1 MQKNKYYP
9 YVLALGHGCSD
20 LNQGALAAILPFVVA
35 AYHYDYTTASL
46 LVTVSNLFGSFVQ
59 PIFGSIS
66 DKKNKPWIMGL
77 GVFLACGGM
86 ALTGLFSNFYS
97 LCVAVVVSGIGVAMF
112 HPQAA
117 VLVSLSSE
125 KKQGKGIGIF
135 SFGGKLGS
143 TLGPVLTSFSIVCFG
158 MKGTLIFLL
167 PSFLF
172 GLIFM
177 LFLNDFNELSQSK
190 ETLGHKEHK
199 INRKDNWSAFLKL
212 CVVVFGRSILTNGM
226 STFLAFYCIQIL
238 GQSESF
244 GNVVLSFYFAIGA
257 LAALVG
263 GSLGDWFGYK
273 KLICTSFF
281 IFCLGL
287 MILPRIGTLYV
298 ALFLFIFLAIAESLS
313 YSPMVVLGQNYLP
326 NHSGFASGITLGLAV
341 SVGALLC
348 PLLGF
353 IADGYGLVF
362 VFYTMAGIGFIAWVS
377 SLFLPK
383 ID

>member
-1 MQKNKYYP
+1 
-9 YVLALGHGCSD
+9 
-20 LNQGALAAILPFVVA
+20 
-35 AYHYDYTTASL
+35 
-46 LVTVSNLFGSFVQ
+46 
-59 PIFGSIS
+59 
-66 DKKNKPWIMGL
+66 MGL

-86 ALTGLFSNFYS
+86 ALTVLFSNFYS

-117 VLVSLSSE
+117 MLVRLSTD
-125 KKQGKGIGIF
+125 KKQGQAISIF

-172 GLIFM
+172 GLISM
-177 LFLNDFNELSQSK
+177 LFLNDFKKLSQSRK
-190 ETLGHKEHK
+190 ILEHEEHK
-199 INRKDNWSAFLKL
+199 RTGKDNWPAFYKL

-238 GQSESF
+238 NQSESF
-244 GNVVLSFYFAIGA
+244 GNIVLSFYFGIGA

-263 GSLGDWFGYK
+263 GSLGDRFGYK
-273 KLICTSFF
+273 KLICTSFA
-281 IFCLGL
+281 IFCVGL
-287 MILPRIGTLYV
+287 VILPRIGTLNV
-298 ALFLFIFLAIAESLS
+298 ALFLFVVLAIAESLS

-326 NHSGFASGITLGLAV
+326 NHVGFASGITLGLAV

-348 PLLGF
+348 PILGF
-353 IADGYGLVF
+353 LADEYGLVF
-362 VFYTMAGIGFIAWVS
+362 VFYTMAGIGFIAWIS
-377 SLFLPK
+377 SLSLPK